1 MSPGKTLTLAAA
13 LAAAALPAAAE
24 PKPLSS
30 LKHTN
35 SLKSV
40 PPPPSQSSAGAVLKP
55 GQWDIAV
62 TIDDVQ
68 IQGPMAGM
76 ASAIKGHTT
85 HAKQCLSPTDDP
97 QKLLQTAKGC
107 ERTKTV
113 IANGHISA
121 AMVCHHGATTSQVAD
136 DGPYTP
142 TSFNVKAHA
151 VETGGSMPM
160 TMDMTLIGTRLGDCT
175 G

>member
-1 MSPGKTLTLAAA
+1 MLLGKLLLPLA
-13 LAAAALPAAAE
+13 LAAAALPAAAG
-24 PKPLSS
+24 PVKPVSS
-30 LKHTN
+30 MKHTN

-40 PPPPSQSSAGAVLKP
+40 PPPGPAVTLKP

-76 ASAIKGHTT
+76 ASAIRGHTT
-85 HAKQCLSPTDDP
+85 HAKECLSPTDDP

-113 IANGHISA
+113 IANGRISA

-160 TMDMTLIGTRLGDCT
+160 TMDMTLVGTRLGDC
-175 G
+175 GG